1 MKTVGDRIAAARE
14 AKGLNQTQLA
24 KAVGISSQAI
34 QQLESGETRGTK
46 HLVAIAAVLDVT
58 PESLQGVSDGG
69 RKITIPSRKTNIVEI
84 DGAEFAKVPVYD
96 IRFAAGHGSEGGDEE
111 PVDHYLVSMNL
122 LRVATDAP
130 ISSIAIFQAD
140 GDSMSSTIN
149 NRDWVFVDLRKTKLT
164 NPGIYA
170 LVYDGERF
178 LKRVTQHLETRA
190 VSLISDNPAYKPQSQ
205 TIKKP
210 DRLTVIG
217 RVFMSIRRH

>member
-1 MKTVGDRIAAARE
+1 MGDRIAAARE

-24 KAVGISSQAI
+24 KIVGISAQAI

-46 HLVAIAAVLDVT
+46 HLVAIATALDVT
-58 PESLQGVSDGG
+58 PESLHGSGDAGK
-69 RKITIPSRKTNIVEI
+69 KIAGASIKANIVEI
-84 DGAEFAKVPVYD
+84 DGAEFAKIPVYD
-96 IRFAAGHGSEGGDEE
+96 IRFAAGHGSEGGEE
-111 PVDHYLVSMNL
+111 EAIDYYLVSMNL
-122 LRVATDAP
+122 LRAATDAP
-130 ISSIAIFQAD
+130 IASIAIFQAD

-149 NRDWVFVDLRKTKLT
+149 NRDWVFVDLRKTRLT

-178 LKRVTQHLETRA
+178 LKRVIQHLETRA

-210 DRLTVIG
+210 ELLNVIG